1 MVVDRWDKIS
11 EIWHIKLLLLLLLL
25 HHLSSFIEIG
35 KSCDKL
41 RQTQKKWLQSAEW
54 CAKYNNHVQ
63 EIIPQILGTGFV
75 DHTFSIIN
83 HSFIHSF
90 IKGELNPENK
100 MA

>member
-41 RQTQKKWLQSAEW
+41 RQTQKKWLQSAE
-54 CAKYNNHVQ
+54 
-63 EIIPQILGTGFV
+63 
-75 DHTFSIIN
+75 
-83 HSFIHSF
+83 
-90 IKGELNPENK
+90 
-100 MA
+100 